1 MGSAVTS
8 PSLNMKVLGLLL
20 SLSLASLT
28 SAQCDDKL
36 PSGKDC
42 GPQDFITEA
51 DPKAC
56 SYYYDCVQG
65 CVTRKQCGPHA
76 SDGLPQVFD
85 DVFGWCEYTD
95 YVDCGSR
102 PCNDPEMCKHQPTRT
117 STSTTPDC
125 GHIANCTALGEG
137 FHADPYNC
145 RKYWQC
151 FKDGTG
157 KHFLCEDDPN
167 TGRPEMFDLVYMG
180 CNYEEYTDCGVRP
193 KCDECDN
200 NCEDTPTTPAPCP
213 NPNPPLDCSNKPD
226 GYYSDPYNC
235 RKYWSCSAHKAAIHW
250 CPDDPA
256 TGLPE
261 VFDLKYM
268 GCNYQAYTDCGDR
281 PICDNCDDNCHTPTP
296 DGPDCGPDDHHP
308 PTICQGKP
316 DGWYPDRFNCIKYWH
331 CSGGHGIHYLCNDG
345 LHYEAHKVQCDYP
358 ERVNCEGRPICD
370 HCDANCHN

>member
-1 MGSAVTS
+1 MGTS

-42 GPQDFITEA
+42 GSQDFITEA

-65 CVTRKQCGPHA
+65 CVT
-76 SDGLPQVFD
+76 
-85 DVFGWCEYTD
+85 
-95 YVDCGSR
+95 
-102 PCNDPEMCKHQPTRT
+102 
-117 STSTTPDC
+117 
-125 GHIANCTALGEG
+125 
-137 FHADPYNC
+137 
-145 RKYWQC
+145 
-151 FKDGTG
+151 G

-167 TGRPEMFDLVYMG
+167 TGKPEMFDLVYMG

-308 PTICQGKP
+308 PTICQGK
-316 DGWYPDRFNCIKYWH
+316 
-331 CSGGHGIHYLCNDG
+331 
-345 LHYEAHKVQCDYP
+345 
-358 ERVNCEGRPICD
+358 
-370 HCDANCHN
+370 